1 MRIKEA
7 GFTFVELL
15 VVITIIAVI
24 SGIAMASFSS
34 TNANARDSKR
44 KGDLEQIRAALEIC
58 RAESGAY
65 PASLGTAIVCDGQ
78 TYLDPVPTDPKDG
91 QTGFGYSYTY
101 VSPTQ
106 YTLCATTMEGSGETS
121 PYCLSNP

>member
-1 MRIKEA
+1 MRNREK

-24 SGIAMASFSS
+24 SAVAMVNFAS

-44 KGDLEQIRAALEIC
+44 KSDIEQVRAALEIC

-65 PASLGTAIVCDGQ
+65 PLTLGTSIVCGGQ
-78 TYLDPVPTDPKDG
+78 TYLNNVPEDPKEG
-91 QTGFGYSYTY
+91 QAGYGYQYTY
-101 VSPTQ
+101 VSATQ
-106 YTLCATTMEGSGETS
+106 YTLCALTMEASGATS
-121 PYCLSNP
+121 PYCTTNP